1 MKSRN
6 FTDYQMV
13 DLWDKLHLLHKDV
26 DTHPTNIFNLE
37 IRRLIEFHMTFEKKR
52 SQLKA
57 GVYELTDLANK
68 SGIIPSFKI
77 DHDMIKIGRVDFTNI
92 QKEQQDVAKCLLHP
106 AYEGR
111 FFQAGAHVLPS
122 YDQHGRVHHYYFV
135 EIPKDM
141 IVRKDKYGNM
151 VCDIINTNHLLG
163 KGSFASVYTYD
174 GSLKYRFF
182 DEPGVKFEPNA
193 GRRVIRLEDNI
204 SKSSINVYQA
214 KMRAGNE
221 LAQVCTHLGV
231 RPVFF
236 GVRNRKIV
244 CGTSMHKITGENLL
258 DVIARDWAGTEV
270 LSLEDR
276 FQLSIA
282 LFKQL
287 KLQFHDLDLV
297 HRDIKPENILV
308 YKDAQGWHVNII
320 DVNLS
325 RYKNKKDKLSCGTA
339 CYAAP
344 EVYQGKDNQFSD
356 IFSMAL
362 VVGMIWRDLAQI
374 KICKRGYGP
383 AGCGFDL
390 FEGITAD
397 VPHTCQTDILN
408 ILKHAINSMKKA
420 RPAAATCQNEFER
433 IYLDFRQNVAM
444 PEDRQNIEQGFY
456 LADTTKSIQACYAA
470 TPVTKEDALRL
481 QDYLTRCVKQLPRH
495 AVAIR
500 EFVSSL
506 GFQCLS
512 GMGSAEDF
520 VDEMQHIIDNFF
532 AAHADILVIRA
543 EMLGQLER
551 FALLQY
557 PDETSATALASH
569 IEQLD
574 VFAKNILNTPIDFDK
589 LVAETTHMHRK
600 FSKMVS
606 EYVCFNNLLKMG
618 EERAGLRISK

>member
-1 MKSRN
+1 MKSRS
-6 FTDYQMV
+6 FTDYQTV
-13 DLWDKLHLLHKDV
+13 DLLDKLHLLNNDV

-37 IRRLIEFHMTFEKKR
+37 IMRLIKFHMTFEQKGSR
-52 SQLKA
+52 LKA
-57 GVYELTDLANK
+57 GVYKLTDLANK
-68 SGIIPSFKI
+68 YGDIPSFKI

-122 YDQHGRVHHYYFV
+122 YDQYGRVHHYYFV

-141 IVRKDKYGNM
+141 TVRKDKYGNM
-151 VCDIINTNHLLG
+151 VCDIINTNNLLG

-193 GRRVIRLEDNI
+193 RRVIRLEDNI
-204 SKSSINVYQA
+204 SKSSINAYQA

-221 LAQVCTHLGV
+221 LAQVCPHLGV

-244 CGTSMHKITGENLL
+244 CGTSMHKIKGENLL
-258 DVIARDWAGTEV
+258 DVITRDCAGTEV

-325 RYKNKKDKLSCGTA
+325 RYKNKKDKISCGTA
-339 CYAAP
+339 NYAAP
-344 EVYQGKDNQFSD
+344 EVYKGKDNQYSD

-362 VVGMIWRDLAQI
+362 VVGMIWRDWTQI
-374 KICKRGYGP
+374 KVCQRGYGP
-383 AGCGFDL
+383 PGLGFDL
-390 FEGITAD
+390 FKGIKAD
-397 VPHTCQTDILN
+397 VPHTCQTEVLN
-408 ILKHAINSMKKA
+408 ILEQAIRPVKKT
-420 RPAAATCQNEFER
+420 RPEAGSCQKEFER
-433 IYLDFRQNVAM
+433 IYLDFRQQAI
-444 PEDRQNIEQGFY
+444 PEDSQYIEQGFY
-456 LADTTKSIQACYAA
+456 FAGATKNIQACYAA
-470 TPVTKEDALRL
+470 TPITKEDALRL
-481 QDYLTRCVKQLPRH
+481 QEYFTKCVKQLPGN

-506 GFQCLS
+506 GFQCFS
-512 GMGSAEDF
+512 GIDSVEGF
-520 VDEMQHIIDNFF
+520 VDEMQQIIDNFF

-543 EMLGQLER
+543 EMLGQLEG

-557 PDETSATALASH
+557 PDEASAAALASH

-589 LVAETTHMHRK
+589 LVAETVHMHRK

-606 EYVCFNNLLKMG
+606 EYACFNNLLKMG
-618 EERAGLRISK
+618 EERVGLRISK